1 LTRAARGDEVREP
14 ALAALEVS
22 SIARGVFVVD
32 ALTKRASVRMLRADP
47 VTPGKLLLLFAG
59 GVAEVQES
67 FEAAIEAAG
76 DRVLDRLLLTHA
88 HPAIV
93 PALDGLA
100 SPVLSGALGIL
111 EFSTVCAT
119 LGAADAALKEAE
131 VTLMAMHLARGIGG
145 RGYLVFCG
153 SQDAVEASLE
163 AGERSAPPEARVGY
177 ELLARPDASLDWVL
191 ERL

>member
-1 LTRAARGDEVREP
+1 MTRAAGGDEVREP

-100 SPVLSGALGIL
+100 SPVLSGALGML

>member
-1 LTRAARGDEVREP
+1 MTRAAGGDEVREP

-76 DRVLDRLLLTHA
+76 DRLLDRLLLTHA

>member
-1 LTRAARGDEVREP
+1 MTRAAGGDEVREP

>member
-1 LTRAARGDEVREP
+1 LTRAAGGDEVREP

>member
-1 LTRAARGDEVREP
+1 LTRAAGGDEVREP

-76 DRVLDRLLLTHA
+76 DRLLDRLLLTHA

-100 SPVLSGALGIL
+100 SPVLSGALGML

-163 AGERSAPPEARVGY
+163 AGERSAPPEARVGH

>member
-1 LTRAARGDEVREP
+1 LTRAAGGDEVREP

-76 DRVLDRLLLTHA
+76 DRLLDRLLLTHA